1 MDALEYVCTAKIYV
15 EIFKN
20 KKVGAITRRQNKNIY
35 IYKYK
40 YIFSVVRERSGE
52 WMPEI
57 VASAN
62 FEPCCYVL
70 FVSIFNKRRRKE
82 YLFVDI
88 HFSQFPNR
96 A

>member
-1 MDALEYVCTAKIYV
+1 MYWCVNEKKNNNNNKLNITLNKKKISNQPRLRMDALEYVCTAKIYV

-52 WMPEI
+52 
-57 VASAN
+57 
-62 FEPCCYVL
+62 
-70 FVSIFNKRRRKE
+70 
-82 YLFVDI
+82 
-88 HFSQFPNR
+88 
-96 A
+96 